1 MSELRYQWSKMSPD
15 RSEQVVVRTDSYD
28 EFIESIKLAKGVLPQ
43 VAFPNDSGPIATAP
57 EKAQV
62 ANPVC
67 GIHQAQATWKTGVSK
82 KTGKPYAFW
91 SCSERNADGSFCTFK
106 FDR

>member
-43 VAFPNDSGPIATAP
+43 VAFPNDSGNIATPP
-57 EKAQV
+57 EKAQEE
-62 ANPVC
+62 APKC
-67 GIHQAQATWKTGVSK
+67 GVHGTPMTLKPAGVSK
-82 KTGKPYAFW
+82 AGRAYPAFW
-91 SCSERNADGSFCTFK
+91 SCGQRNADNTYCSFRPK
-106 FDR
+106 